1 MNLPQPKMFLWDA
14 AVELGFKSKIHYVTE
29 DKIVWKEEPIQDD
42 LYAIQERANELKVE
56 WKNNAYARLRKIEYD
71 KLNQYE
77 LMYDDQI
84 NGTTTWQDAIEAIK
98 AKYPKPGV

>member
-14 AVELGFKSKIHYVTE
+14 AIELGFKSKINYVTE

-56 WKNNAYARLRKIEYD
+56 WENNAYARLRKIEYD
-71 KLNQYE
+71 KLNQFE
-77 LMYDDQI
+77 LIAEDSI
-84 NGTTTWQDAIEAIK
+84 NGTTKHREAIEAIK
-98 AKYPKPGV
+98 AKYPKE